1 MKVDFDFFKIHS
13 KIAPQKGR
21 IIISEPFLPGNFF
34 SRSTV
39 LLVDYSPKGAVGFI
53 LNKPFEK
60 PINELFADFPDYTHE
75 VFVGG
80 PVGNDS
86 LFYIHTLGDMIKGS
100 IRVKDELYWGG
111 DFEELKAVIAT
122 GKVQSDQIKFFVGY
136 SGWSAGQLDD
146 EITENSW
153 LVTEADIKQ
162 IMKNERIAYLRIKH
176 IITHISYYLELLRV
190 NFSHYPFWQFLSSFS
205 HKSSAF
211 SFLHFSNAILH
222 PSKQII

>member
-21 IIISEPFLPGNFF
+21 IIISEPFLPGNYF

-53 LNKPFEK
+53 LNKPFET
-60 PINELFADFPDYTHE
+60 PITELFADFPDYTPE

-86 LFYIHTLGDMIKGS
+86 LFYIHTLGDMIPGS
-100 IRVKDELYWGG
+100 TRVKDELYWGG
-111 DFEELKAVIAT
+111 DFEELKSVIAA
-122 GKVQSDQIKFFVGY
+122 GKVEPNQIKFFVGY

-153 LVTEADIKQ
+153 LVTEADVNQVMKSDQNFWVESVIKAGGHY
-162 IMKNERIAYLRIKH
+162 KTWR
-176 IITHISYYLELLRV
+176 
-190 NFSHYPFWQFLSSFS
+190 NFPEDPN
-205 HKSSAF
+205 
-211 SFLHFSNAILH
+211 SN
-222 PSKQII
+222 

>member
-1 MKVDFDFFKIHS
+1 MKVDFDFFKIDS
-13 KIAPQKGR
+13 ALAPQKGR

-53 LNKPFEK
+53 LNKPIDNQ
-60 PINELFADFPDYTHE
+60 INELLSIHPDFTPE

-86 LFYIHTLGDMIKGS
+86 LFYIHTLGDMISGS
-100 IRVKDELYWGG
+100 IKVKDELYWGG
-111 DFEELKAVIAT
+111 DFEELKSAIAS
-122 GKVQSDQIKFFVGY
+122 GKAKHDQIKFFVGY

-162 IMKNERIAYLRIKH
+162 IMKSNQNFW
-176 IITHISYYLELLRV
+176 LESVMKAGGHYKTWR
-190 NFSHYPFWQFLSSFS
+190 NFPEDPN
-205 HKSSAF
+205 
-211 SFLHFSNAILH
+211 SN
-222 PSKQII
+222 

>member
-1 MKVDFDFFKIHS
+1 MADLFFFKIDS
-13 KIAPQKGR
+13 ALAPQKGR
-21 IIISEPFLPGNFF
+21 IIISEPFLPGNYF

-53 LNKPFEK
+53 LNKPIENQ
-60 PINELFADFPDYTHE
+60 INELLTIYPGFAPE

-86 LFYIHTLGDMIKGS
+86 LFYIHTLGDMISGS
-100 IRVKDELYWGG
+100 IKVKDELYWGG
-111 DFEELKAVIAT
+111 DFRELKSAIAS
-122 GKVQSDQIKFFVGY
+122 GKAKHDQIKFFVGY

-162 IMKNERIAYLRIKH
+162 IMKSNQNFWLESVIKAGGH
-176 IITHISYYLELLRV
+176 YKTWR
-190 NFSHYPFWQFLSSFS
+190 NFPEDPN
-205 HKSSAF
+205 
-211 SFLHFSNAILH
+211 SN
-222 PSKQII
+222 

>member
-1 MKVDFDFFKIHS
+1 MKVDFDFFKIDS
-13 KIAPQKGR
+13 ALAPQKGR
-21 IIISEPFLPGNFF
+21 IIISEPFLPGNYF

-53 LNKPFEK
+53 LNKPVENQ
-60 PINELFADFPDYTHE
+60 INELLTIHPGFAPE

-86 LFYIHTLGDMIKGS
+86 LFYIHTLGDMIPGS

-111 DFEELKAVIAT
+111 DFQELKSAIAS
-122 GKVQSDQIKFFVGY
+122 GKAKHDQIKFFIGY

-153 LVTEADIKQ
+153 LVTEADTKQ
-162 IMKNERIAYLRIKH
+162 IMKSNQDFWLESVIKAGGH
-176 IITHISYYLELLRV
+176 YKTWR
-190 NFSHYPFWQFLSSFS
+190 NFPEDPN
-205 HKSSAF
+205 
-211 SFLHFSNAILH
+211 SN
-222 PSKQII
+222 